1 MQPNDAPAPYKS
13 SNHHTFILTIFIV
26 LQLLHI
32 LSTESPIN
40 VCLNN
45 HENEDTNEEDGKS
58 VHDSE
63 GGDRGELLSKLH
75 QCLYLPCCF
84 VYKKKED

>member
-13 SNHHTFILTIFIV
+13 SNHHTFILTCFIV
-26 LQLLHI
+26 IQLIHI

-45 HENEDTNEEDGKS
+45 HENEVTNEDDGKS
-58 VHDSE
+58 EHDSE
-63 GGDRGELLSKLH
+63 GVIEVSF
-75 QCLYLPCCF
+75 CLNYTNVHTCLAVSF
-84 VYKKKED
+84 IKKKIR